1 MSNINVM
8 YLKYAVEVER
18 ARSISRAAQRL
29 YIAQPNLSRAI
40 KDLEDDLGITIFNRT
55 PHGMLVTP
63 EGEEFLER
71 AKKILRRIEEL
82 EDIYSTDNEKKAQSF
97 SVSVPRS
104 SYMSYA
110 FTRFVASIDNNR
122 PAELFYKETN
132 SSRAITNIL
141 EAGYRLG
148 IIRYAE
154 VFDRYF
160 KDMLENKKLTCEMI
174 SEFSYLLVMSKEHP
188 LANREDVTFDDLE
201 PYTEIAHADPYVP
214 SLSMSAV
221 RKEELPDNIERRI
234 FVFERASQMEL
245 LSHNHNTFMWISPM
259 PQETIDH
266 YGLVQKRCSCNTK
279 KYKDVLIYRQN
290 YKLTELDK
298 RFIEEVY
305 KARDEIF

>member
-1 MSNINVM
+1 MNIM
-8 YLKYAVEVER
+8 FLKYAVEVEK
-18 ARSISRAAQRL
+18 ARSISRAAQKL

-40 KDLEDDLGITIFNRT
+40 KELEDDLGIIIFNRT
-55 PHGMLVTP
+55 PHGMQVTP

-82 EDIYSTDNEKKAQSF
+82 EDIYSGDNEKKAQSF

-104 SYMSYA
+104 GYMSYA
-110 FTRFVASIDNNR
+110 FTRFAATVDNSR
-122 PAELFYKETN
+122 AAELFYKETN

-141 EAGYRLG
+141 QAGYRLG

-160 KDMLENKKLTCEMI
+160 KDMLDSKKLNHEMI
-174 SEFSYLLVMSKEHP
+174 SEFSYVLVMSKNHP
-188 LANREDVTFDDLE
+188 LADKEDVTFEDLE

-214 SLSMSAV
+214 SLSMAAV
-221 RKEELPDNIERRI
+221 RKEELPDNIDRRI

-245 LSHNHNTFMWISPM
+245 LSHNHNTFMWVSPM
-259 PQETIDH
+259 PKNSIER

-279 KYKDVLIYRQN
+279 LYRDVLIYRSD

-298 RFIEEVY
+298 RFIQEVY

>member
-1 MSNINVM
+1 MNIM
-8 YLKYAVEVER
+8 YLKYAVEVEK
-18 ARSISRAAQRL
+18 ARSISRAAQKL
-29 YIAQPNLSRAI
+29 YIAQPNLSRAL
-40 KDLEDDLGITIFNRT
+40 KELEDDLGITIFNRT
-55 PHGMLVTP
+55 PHGMQVTD

-82 EDIYSTDNEKKAQSF
+82 EDIYSGDNEKKAQSF

-110 FTRFVASIDNNR
+110 FTRFAAAIDNNR

-160 KDMLENKKLTCEMI
+160 KDMLDRKKLTYEMI
-174 SEFSYLLVMSKEHP
+174 TEFSYVLVMSKNHP
-188 LANREDVTFDDLE
+188 LASKEDVTFEDLE
-201 PYTEIAHADPYVP
+201 PYTEIAHADPFVP

-221 RKEELPDNIERRI
+221 RKEELPDNIDRRI
-234 FVFERASQMEL
+234 FVFERASQMDL
-245 LSHNHNTFMWISPM
+245 LSHNPNTFMWISPM
-259 PQETIDH
+259 PKESIER

-279 KYKDVLIYRQN
+279 IYKDVLIYRKD

-298 RFIEEVY
+298 SFIEEVY